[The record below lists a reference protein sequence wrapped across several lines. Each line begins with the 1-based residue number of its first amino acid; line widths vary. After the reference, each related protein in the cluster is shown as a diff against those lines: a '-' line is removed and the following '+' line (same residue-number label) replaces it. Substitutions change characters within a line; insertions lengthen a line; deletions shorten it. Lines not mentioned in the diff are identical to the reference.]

1 MENQFQNQPKRRK
14 RVWLWLCLFPIVAFL
29 GFFFFKTSFTISQM
43 IDFRQMFGWTARV
56 LPFGGDDSSQLPKKD
71 PDRINV
77 LLLGMR
83 GLEDPGE
90 GKLLS
95 DAIIL
100 VSINKKTGQ
109 IALISLPRDIYY
121 KIWCSGED
129 KKINFAYAHG
139 GLDCAK
145 KTIASL
151 TGLYID
157 YTVSANFEGLTGA
170 IDALG
175 GITIYLEE
183 PFEEDFQWAKEG
195 QEEGEH
201 WLIKEIDGEE
211 RWVFHLPAGQNVL
224 DGQTALY
231 YARSRYSTDDFDRMR
246 RQQKVLLAI
255 KEKALS
261 LGVLINPIKV
271 YQLLD
276 TLGENIRT
284 DMSLANI
291 KELVESA
298 DNLDTQNIKRRI
310 FDTSP
315 EGLLYHTFINDEYIL
330 LPVGDNFGQIR
341 DACRNIF
348 D

>member
-1 MENQFQNQPKRRK
+1 MENQFQNQPAKKKRRF
-14 RVWLWLCLFPIVAFL
+14 WLWLVLLLAIAFF

-43 IDFRQMFGWTARV
+43 VDFKRMLGWTSQA
-56 LPFGGDDSSQLPKKD
+56 LPFTDDSLKLPEKE
-71 PDRINV
+71 PNRVNV

-83 GLEDPGE
+83 GLEDPGQ

-100 VSINKKTGQ
+100 ASINKKTGQ

-121 KIWCSGED
+121 RIWCSGED
-129 KKINFAYAHG
+129 KKINFAYAQG

-145 KTIASL
+145 KTVSSL
-151 TGLYID
+151 TDLYID
-157 YTVSANFEGLTGA
+157 YAVSANFEGLKGI

-175 GITIYLEE
+175 GIAVYLEE

-195 QEEGEH
+195 QEKNEH
-201 WLIKEIDGEE
+201 WFIKEIDGQE
-211 RWVFHLPAGQNVL
+211 RWVFHLPAGLNQL

-255 KEKALS
+255 KEKAFSVGILA
-261 LGVLINPIKV
+261 NPAKI

-276 TLGENIRT
+276 LLGKNVKT
-284 DMSLANI
+284 DLRLADIKEMISLAA
-291 KELVESA
+291 K
-298 DNLDTQNIKRRI
+298 LDTQNIKRKV

-315 EGLLYHTFINDEYIL
+315 QGLLYHTFINDEYIL
-330 LPVGDNFGQIR
+330 RPVDNNFEQIQT
-341 DACRNIF
+341 ACRNIF
-348 D
+348 N